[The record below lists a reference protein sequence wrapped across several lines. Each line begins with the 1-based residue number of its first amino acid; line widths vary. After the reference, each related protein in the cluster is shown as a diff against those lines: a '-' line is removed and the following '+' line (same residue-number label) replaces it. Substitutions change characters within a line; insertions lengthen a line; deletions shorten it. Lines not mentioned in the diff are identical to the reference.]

1 MTDLTKYA
9 AVSLEDF
16 VAQIPNGSHVVYVAQ
31 RGMGKTAVG
40 CIVHMLQRARGDTAN
55 LMQYDCHGAIG
66 APMAV
71 KLSPNCSKRTF
82 IYGDKEMVCVRNQ
95 VASAGTKKRNYEVT
109 PEQYHRNEFDI
120 EHVVFLAPVCF
131 PNAKPLMILKML
143 NKDPDYK
150 EEWLLTAM
158 ELDSDTPY
166 GPMVV
171 KSAHLSI
178 VPVVGWLHS
187 FLTLPV
193 NESRTPA
200 VNPYHC
206 DEQTFINLVT
216 RDTYL
221 LDLHKLTMASEM
233 LEVRKGLEI
242 AEYDGNDVVWSFFS
256 EQEVFTNKQ

>member
-1 MTDLTKYA
+1 
-9 AVSLEDF
+9 
-16 VAQIPNGSHVVYVAQ
+16 
-31 RGMGKTAVG
+31 
-40 CIVHMLQRARGDTAN
+40 
-55 LMQYDCHGAIG
+55 
-66 APMAV
+66 
-71 KLSPNCSKRTF
+71 
-82 IYGDKEMVCVRNQ
+82 
-95 VASAGTKKRNYEVT
+95 
-109 PEQYHRNEFDI
+109 
-120 EHVVFLAPVCF
+120 
-131 PNAKPLMILKML
+131 MILKML

-166 GPMVV
+166 GPMDV
-171 KSAHLSI
+171 KSAHLNI

-221 LDLHKLTMASEM
+221 LDLHKLTMATEM

-256 EQEVFTNKQ
+256 EQEVFANKQ